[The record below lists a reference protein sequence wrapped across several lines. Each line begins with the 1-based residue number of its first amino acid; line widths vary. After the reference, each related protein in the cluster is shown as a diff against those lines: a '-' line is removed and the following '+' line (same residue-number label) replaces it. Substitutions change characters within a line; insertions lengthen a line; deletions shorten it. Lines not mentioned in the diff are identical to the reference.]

1 LSVPLRMLFAAAPSP
16 ASCGVGRARI
26 VVEVRRRARMVFER
40 EGIVVML
47 LEEIEEVWRKK

>member
-1 LSVPLRMLFAAAPSP
+1 MLFAAAPSP